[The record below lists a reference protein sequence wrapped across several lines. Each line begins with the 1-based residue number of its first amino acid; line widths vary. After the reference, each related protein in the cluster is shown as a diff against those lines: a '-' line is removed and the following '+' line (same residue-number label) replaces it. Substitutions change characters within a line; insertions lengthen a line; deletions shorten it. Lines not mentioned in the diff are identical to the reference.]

1 MAITYRLEKFEGP
14 LDLLL
19 HLIDRNKVD
28 IYDIPVAEI
37 TEQYLDYVSHMEEE
51 DLDLVSDFL
60 VMAATLLD
68 IKSRMLLPHDSEE
81 EDEEEDPRAELV
93 SRLLEYK
100 RYRQMSE
107 ELSVRE
113 EITGEVTC
121 RHPSLPEEVRR
132 YEYPVDLDSLCE
144 GLTLA
149 KLKRIYDGLIRRQ
162 ADRMDPVRGRF
173 QSIKKESLQLK
184 NRISDVLNFARRHRH
199 FNFDQLIHKKGDR
212 EETVITFLSVLELM
226 RIGRIKLTQKA
237 LFDEIVIDSVR
248 SGDKDDELDVNELD
262 LAGLEG

>member
-19 HLIDRNKVD
+19 HLIDRNKID
-28 IYDIPVAEI
+28 IYDIPIAEI

-68 IKSRMLLPHDSEE
+68 IKSRMLLPHEE
-81 EDEEEDPRAELV
+81 EEEAEEEDPRTELV

-107 ELSVRE
+107 ELAERGE
-113 EITGEVTC
+113 TAGEVAC
-121 RHPSLPEEVRR
+121 RHPSVPDEVKK
-132 YEYPVDLDSLCE
+132 YEYPVDMDSLCE
-144 GLTLA
+144 GISLA
-149 KLKRIYDGLIRRQ
+149 RLKRIYDGLIKRQ
-162 ADRMDPVRGRF
+162 EERMDPVKGHFR
-173 QSIKKESLQLK
+173 SIRKEPLQLRS
-184 NRISDVLNFARRHRH
+184 RIMDVLSYAKSHRH
-199 FNFDQLIHKKGDR
+199 FRFGQLIHRKGDR
-212 EETVITFLSVLELM
+212 DETVITFLSVLELM
-226 RIGRIKLTQKA
+226 RIGRIRVEQKA
-237 LFDEIVIDSVR
+237 LFGEIAIDTVEN
-248 SGDKDDELDVNELD
+248 GGAIDVNDLD